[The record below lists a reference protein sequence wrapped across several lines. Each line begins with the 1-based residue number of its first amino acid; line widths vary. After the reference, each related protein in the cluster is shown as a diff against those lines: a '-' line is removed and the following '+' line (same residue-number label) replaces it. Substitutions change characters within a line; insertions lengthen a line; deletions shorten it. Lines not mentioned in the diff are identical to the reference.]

1 MPQREVDRRG
11 GDRSIPMRTP
21 TMAGG
26 LFSIDRDYFYEIGS
40 YDAGNELSQ
49 SCNTIVSISKCFDFE
64 NSTGG
69 CGYKVLERVR
79 L

>member
-49 SCNTIVSISKCFDFE
+49 SYNTIEIS
-64 NSTGG
+64 T
-69 CGYKVLERVR
+69 YKPCNYSFIKGAL
-79 L
+79 

>member
-26 LFSIDRDYFYEIGS
+26 LFSIERDYFYEIGS
-40 YDAGNELSQ
+40 YDAGNYL
-49 SCNTIVSISKCFDFE
+49 IFDSIFQT
-64 NSTGG
+64 NP
-69 CGYKVLERVR
+69 
-79 L
+79 